1 MKQDWSIK
9 YVSHKGT
16 KCKVTVKNTTRKNAI
31 RFIRKFIGKPYK
43 IKQLGEK

>member
-1 MKQDWSIK
+1 MHDYCIK

-16 KCKVTVKNTTRKNAI
+16 KCRVTIKKTTKKNAL
-31 RFIRKFIGKPYK
+31 RFVRKFIGKPYK